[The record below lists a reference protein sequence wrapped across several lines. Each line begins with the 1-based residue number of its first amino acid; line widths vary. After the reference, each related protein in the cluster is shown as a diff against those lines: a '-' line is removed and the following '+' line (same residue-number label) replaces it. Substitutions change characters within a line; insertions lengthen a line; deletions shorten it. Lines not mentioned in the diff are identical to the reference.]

1 MTLTLTRWLL
11 YTNLNLTPKNYLQTN
26 NELCTSSLLKVV
38 FHTNM
43 HPDRCLHRK
52 HYHAALR
59 DNIIKFQ
66 KYVKNIT
73 PPKMLH
79 TFSTLICGETHRPN
93 KGTGL
98 VLAIDETIFSR
109 PALVYRLQ
117 HTFTEFNRFNS
128 SCSKYRY
135 MRVLGSSYKT
145 CVQNIN
151 ASTCRNTED
160 TTPKICNIWSTH
172 CSLYIL
178 VFIDW

>member
-1 MTLTLTRWLL
+1 LTLTRWLL
-11 YTNLNLTPKNYLQTN
+11 YTNLNLTLKIYLQTN

-38 FHTNM
+38 LHTDM
-43 HPDRCLHRK
+43 HPERCLHRK

-59 DNIIKFQ
+59 DNIKFQ

-109 PALVYRLQ
+109 PACVYTGCNI
-117 HTFTEFNRFNS
+117 TFTEYNS
-128 SCSKYRY
+128 SCSKYRC
-135 MRVLGSSYKT
+135 MRVLGSSYK
-145 CVQNIN
+145 
-151 ASTCRNTED
+151 
-160 TTPKICNIWSTH
+160 
-172 CSLYIL
+172 L
-178 VFIDW
+178 VFRTITRVHAETQKMQLLKYAIHEAHIVHSIYLFSLTGNALC